1 MRKKSEI
8 LARLAE
14 LEEVSPEGTED
25 LFSALRNAIE
35 SYFTGGSE
43 LSEEMKETIHH
54 VAMDF
59 WDRKTKFEHQELV
72 PPFPSSGFPR
82 GYDDVTVIFDG
93 GGTWEEMFTTDLDTF
108 PSTFVQEVPEE
119 GGGDGGEGGGEL
131 VWKNPIMEDWTA
143 RVIASKA
150 NAVSAV
156 KALGDFCGNGSLNY
170 GIAQIFEELG
180 NRTEMPDKQETADRV
195 YISGGFKAV
204 IDEFGLD
211 VLVPS
216 YLK

>member
-14 LEEVSPEGTED
+14 LEAVSPEGTED
-25 LFSALRNAIE
+25 LFTSLRQAIE
-35 SYFTGGSE
+35 SYFVGGSE
-43 LSEEMKETIHH
+43 LSEEVKETIHH

-72 PPFPSSGFPR
+72 PSFPSSGFPR

-93 GGTWEEMFTTDLDTF
+93 GGAWEEMMDTDLDTF
-108 PSTFVQEVPEE
+108 PSTFVQEIPEE
-119 GGGDGGEGGGEL
+119 GGDEGGGEP

-143 RVIASKA
+143 RITASKA
-150 NAVSAV
+150 SAVSAV

-180 NRTEMPDKQETADRV
+180 NRVEMPDRQETADRV